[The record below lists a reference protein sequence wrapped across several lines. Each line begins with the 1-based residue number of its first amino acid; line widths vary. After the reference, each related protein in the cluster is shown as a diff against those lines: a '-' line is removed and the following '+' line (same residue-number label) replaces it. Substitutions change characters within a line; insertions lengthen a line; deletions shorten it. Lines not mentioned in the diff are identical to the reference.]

1 MADGARS
8 RLIVAVG
15 RCWWL
20 RSWLLQHLLVAG
32 VYRPSSGAYFGQT
45 DDKNTEIKN
54 KHKKYTKNT
63 PNFGVFFVFFLCFLF
78 FRRAGRTDR
87 RTGRARTDGRAGHTY
102 LSEARA
108 GVYDAPGAYH
118 GA

>member
-45 DDKNTEIKN
+45 DDKNTEIKKKHN
-54 KHKKYTKNT
+54 KYIKNT
-63 PNFGVFFVFFLCFLF
+63 SKL
-78 FRRAGRTDR
+78 
-87 RTGRARTDGRAGHTY
+87 
-102 LSEARA
+102 
-108 GVYDAPGAYH
+108 VYF
-118 GA
+118 